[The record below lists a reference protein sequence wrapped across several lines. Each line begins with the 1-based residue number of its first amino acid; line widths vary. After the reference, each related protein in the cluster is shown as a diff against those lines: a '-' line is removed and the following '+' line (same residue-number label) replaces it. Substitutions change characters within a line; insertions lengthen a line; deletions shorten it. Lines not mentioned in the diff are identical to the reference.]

1 MKNYTL
7 LFRNSEIII
16 IIEDINF
23 HSFRSL
29 LNFKPSKGKWCP
41 LRLPNAN
48 DVRFVFTYSCVWENS
63 YLIYVI
69 CVCFR
74 IVVSNA
80 YCVGFYFVFFV
91 SALCLVLPVFL
102 DCPFLMAPSIFSNVY
117 IVLSSHLFISLRTL
131 KEQVW
136 RCQRGFLIVSGFLLY
151 SCFSSLCVFILS
163 LYPIHH
169 FTWKYIMISIGILDN
184 LFNIPIIQSALLFYK
199 LYFIFF
205 YPWMLHHNFVY

>member
-1 MKNYTL
+1 MSTTIAECKRCSVRLYL
-7 LFRNSEIII
+7 QLFLGELI
-16 IIEDINF
+16 
-23 HSFRSL
+23 
-29 LNFKPSKGKWCP
+29 
-41 LRLPNAN
+41 
-48 DVRFVFTYSCVWENS
+48 S
-63 YLIYVI
+63 YLRYL
-69 CVCFR
+69 CLFR